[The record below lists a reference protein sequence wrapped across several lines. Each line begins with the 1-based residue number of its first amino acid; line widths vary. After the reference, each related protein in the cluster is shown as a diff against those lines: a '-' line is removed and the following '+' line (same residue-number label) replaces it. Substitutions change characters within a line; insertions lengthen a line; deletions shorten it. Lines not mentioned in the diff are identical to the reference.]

1 MRKVF
6 YTPKAKDTLQL
17 VYEFLIENWGQKSA
31 NDFLQKADKT
41 IRSIAEQPFIFKA
54 SVIDLN
60 VRLATITKQTSLFYE
75 IADDEIIL
83 LFFYDNRQE
92 PLF

>member
-6 YTPKAKDTLQL
+6 YTPKAKETLQL
-17 VYEFLIENWGQKSA
+17 VYEFLIDNWRQKSA
-31 NDFLQKADKT
+31 NDFLEKADK
-41 IRSIAEQPFIFKA
+41 IINSIAEQPFIFKA

-75 IADDEIIL
+75 IADDKLIL
-83 LFFYDNRQE
+83 LSFYDNRQE
-92 PLF
+92 PLL